1 MILTIPFRVCKAL
14 AAAFMHTFFGHLGLL
29 IVLESLNVVIYEC
42 CGCCVI
48 PLFHSELSRI

>member
-48 PLFHSELSRI
+48 QGIVVY